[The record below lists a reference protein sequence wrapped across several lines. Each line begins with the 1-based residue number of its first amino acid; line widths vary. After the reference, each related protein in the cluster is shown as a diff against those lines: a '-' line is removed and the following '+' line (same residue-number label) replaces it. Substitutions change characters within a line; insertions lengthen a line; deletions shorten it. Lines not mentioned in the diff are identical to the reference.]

1 MNRQPGHHDT
11 TVHEQAAPAV
21 KHETVKPTRHEEIQ
35 TSADKEIHQDHYH
48 RAVQPVQE
56 TEVLPEQHRRR
67 VAETEHREFDHRN
80 NEATEQALRAESG
93 KLHDQRVVTDTT
105 KTQSRAP
112 AVQQERFHQ

>member
-1 MNRQPGHHDT
+1 MNAQPGHHDT

-21 KHETVKPTRHEEIQ
+21 KHETVKPTRHEEIK

-48 RAVQPVQE
+48 RAVQPIQD
-56 TEVLPEQHRRR
+56 TEVLPEQHKRR
-67 VAETEHREFDHRN
+67 VAGTEHREFDHRN
-80 NEATEQALRAESG
+80 QEATEQALRAESG

-112 AVQQERFHQ
+112 AVQNERFHQ